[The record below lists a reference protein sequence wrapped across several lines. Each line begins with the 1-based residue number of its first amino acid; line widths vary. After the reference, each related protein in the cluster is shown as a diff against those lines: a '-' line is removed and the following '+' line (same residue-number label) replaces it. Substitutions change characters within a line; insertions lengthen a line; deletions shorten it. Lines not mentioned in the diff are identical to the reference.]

1 MKILG
6 IDPGSTRVG
15 YGLIKA
21 ERGNLK
27 FIRAGLLKINPLRQ
41 SADGGKNLSQRLM
54 SLKLKRLLDLE
65 KSFSQLLKKEKP
77 NLVALEKLYFVK
89 NQKTALAVAEAKGV
103 LMLCAQKTGQP
114 VFYYTPLQ
122 IKQAVVGY
130 GRADKKQVQQMIK
143 IILKLKAAPR
153 PDDAADAVATA
164 VCCAH
169 SENFDALPRPHA
181 S

>member
-1 MKILG
+1 MLILG
-6 IDPGSTRVG
+6 LDPGTTRLG
-15 YGLIKA
+15 FGI
-21 ERGNLK
+21 
-27 FIRAGLLKINPLRQ
+27 I
-41 SADGGKNLSQRLM
+41 
-54 SLKLKRLLDLE
+54 
-65 KSFSQLLKKEKP
+65 KKEKGCLT
-77 NLVALEKLYFVK
+77 LVTAGCIETSAGQPAKKLHQLERQLQQLIKKHQPEAIAIEKLFFAK